1 MGNRKKNRFDRMARA
16 KAKLGVRK
24 KSVDRTE
31 TMEVTT
37 CVNT

>member
-1 MGNRKKNRFDRMARA
+1 MGNRKKSRFDRMARV

-24 KSVDRTE
+24 KLVDRTE

-37 CVNT
+37 CINT